1 MCFVQVPAKPVNPAA
16 VDTLKMSPVCIPGPS
31 SEILSY
37 ALDSFRLRI
46 GLPIL
51 LQFHR
56 LTLFICK
63 SLMHF
68 LCFLTFLLS
77 FLLCPGTGD
86 LSGHILRLSQRVN
99 RLILFPLL
107 GTGTPKGNLNEILE
121 RLINAAITYMETTE
135 NSSIE
140 TIFFQIWTDI
150 ELETCKAIL
159 EVSDKL
165 INPPT

>member
-1 MCFVQVPAKPVNPAA
+1 
-16 VDTLKMSPVCIPGPS
+16 
-31 SEILSY
+31 
-37 ALDSFRLRI
+37 
-46 GLPIL
+46 
-51 LQFHR
+51 
-56 LTLFICK
+56 
-63 SLMHF
+63 
-68 LCFLTFLLS
+68 
-77 FLLCPGTGD
+77 
-86 LSGHILRLSQRVN
+86 
-99 RLILFPLL
+99 LILFPLL